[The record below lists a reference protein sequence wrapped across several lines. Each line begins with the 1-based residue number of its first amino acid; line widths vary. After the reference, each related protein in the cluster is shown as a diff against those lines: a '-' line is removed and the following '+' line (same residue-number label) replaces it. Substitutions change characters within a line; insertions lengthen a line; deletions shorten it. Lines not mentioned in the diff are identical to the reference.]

1 LTAIVS
7 ETTVS
12 RATFPPTSS
21 NLRLMLDSA
30 DVNQWAQWLPTG
42 LLYGVT
48 TNPLLLERSQV
59 PCRTTS
65 LGALTE
71 KALSLGA
78 QEVQLQAWGGT
89 VETYF
94 ETGMALAGFDRRV
107 VVKVPIVVAGVTAA
121 TRLIRQGCR
130 VTLTG
135 VYAVP
140 QVILAAAIGAEYAA
154 PYLGRIHETGR
165 DGCAEA
171 IAMQRSLDGLCSST
185 RLLVASLRRVEDIAT
200 LTAQG
205 LNTFTISQELIDR
218 FFDIPD
224 TLRATEDFERAARS
238 LQLKN
243 LVEG

>member
-12 RATFPPTSS
+12 RETFPPISS

-94 ETGMALAGFDRRV
+94 ETGMALAGFDRRRV

-121 TRLIRQGCR
+121 ARLIRQGCR

-140 QVILAAAIGAEYAA
+140 QVILAVAIGAEYAA

-171 IAMQRSLDGLCSST
+171 IAMQRSLDGLSSST

-218 FFDIPD
+218 LFDVPA
-224 TLRATEDFERAARS
+224 TLKATEDFERAARS
-238 LQLKN
+238 L
-243 LVEG
+243 